1 MTTVLELYELWAG
14 ESALAAELADS
25 LDPHGTDWLF
35 DFFASLDPQPGQLLV
50 DVGARDGQ
58 HAIRLVREHDLRAV
72 ALDPLPHHVELAR
85 EAVAASGADVEV
97 VEAAIEAMPFDD
109 ATVDWIW
116 CRDVLV
122 HVDVDRGL
130 SECARVLAPGG
141 QMVAY
146 VTFAT
151 DLLEPAEAAFLS
163 RALALRNLD
172 PARLEAAAADAGL
185 GLDRVVPIDGEWRE
199 RMIEDGEWDAGD
211 TLLHL
216 SRLRRREPELAARH
230 GRAAVEAYVAGALW
244 GVYQLLGKLRP
255 TVYVWERRG

>member
-1 MTTVLELYELWAG
+1 MTTVRELYELWAG
-14 ESALAAELADS
+14 ESALDAELSDS
-25 LDPHGTDWLF
+25 LDPQGTDWLF
-35 DFFASLDPQPGQLLV
+35 ELFASLDPQPGQRLV

-58 HAIRLVREHDLRAV
+58 HAIRLARAHELRVV

-85 EAVAASGADVEV
+85 EAVASSGADVEV
-97 VEAAIEAMPFDD
+97 VEAAIEAMPFED
-109 ATVDWIW
+109 ASVDWIW

-122 HVDVDRGL
+122 HVDVGQGL
-130 SECARVLAPGG
+130 SECSRVLARGG

-151 DLLEPAEAAFLS
+151 DLLEPGEAAFLS

-172 PARLEAAAADAGL
+172 PAQLEPVGVDAGL
-185 GLDRVVPIDGEWRE
+185 RLVQAVHVDGEWRE

-211 TLLHL
+211 TLLRL
-216 SRLRRREPELAARH
+216 SRLRRREPELVARH
-230 GRAAVEAYVAGALW
+230 GRAAVDAYVAGQVW
-244 GVYQLLGKLRP
+244 GIYQLLGKLRP